1 MSALV
6 NAAGADA
13 IQANWAAKF
22 TYWEPRPQQVIRKY
36 VDPALVSYRP
46 TPNEPAYSSE
56 LATVSGAIARVL
68 AQAFPG
74 ARASIEQARADA
86 AISRVYD
93 GTHYE
98 HDISAGTAIGQA
110 IGRVYAAWARCD
122 GVSDSR

>member
-1 MSALV
+1 
-6 NAAGADA
+6 
-13 IQANWAAKF
+13 
-22 TYWEPRPQQVIRKY
+22 VIRKY